1 MVDHSHDEPLRA
13 SDARFRRR
21 REALRDDLVALLGS
35 RVRVE
40 PIADGDRAAA
50 LAAEAV
56 DAQRAASR
64 ESWAVVR
71 QAWTGDAR
79 DALVTLLH
87 SLSERVSERAVW
99 LIVPGREPQ
108 VVPLTSDVVLDNPLG
123 FAAIGDDELVVLDQ
137 QVPAGLT
144 LTHLRHAG
152 GASAE
157 RWDLEVWGA
166 EPWLSAA
173 TRALR
178 EG

>member
-1 MVDHSHDEPLRA
+1 MADRSDDEPLRA

-21 REALRDDLVALLGS
+21 RDELRDGLVALLGS
-35 RVRVE
+35 HARLD
-40 PIADGDRAAA
+40 PIADANRAAA

-79 DALVTLLH
+79 DALVTVLH
-87 SLSERVSERAVW
+87 LVSERIGDRAVW
-99 LIVPGREPQ
+99 LVIPGREPQ
-108 VVPLTSDVVLDNPLG
+108 AVPLTIDVVLDNPLG
-123 FAAIGDDELVVLDQ
+123 FAALAGDELVVLDQ

-144 LTHLRHAG
+144 LTHVRHVS
-152 GASAE
+152 GAAAE